1 MICAATAGT
10 SQSKTPTD
18 FDKRKEKTRSSKN
31 TNPNKKPLF
40 MRILVLALCALMVIG
55 LVASAVAGM
64 AF

>member
-1 MICAATAGT
+1 M
-10 SQSKTPTD
+10 
-18 FDKRKEKTRSSKN
+18 SSKN
-31 TNPNKKPLF
+31 TNPNKKPLV